1 MVADTFTMNIRSG
14 PRHDLSA
21 PTDAQLAR
29 RVQRGHTSD
38 LAPLVERHH
47 SPLLGFLYRLTGG
60 DRPLAEDLTQ
70 ETFLRA
76 LRSIQQY
83 QTSRPF
89 KPWLYAIAVNVA
101 RDHFKRAET
110 RHAVTLTDDE
120 LLALP
125 DPINLEETIEIDG
138 PRLALAI
145 SALPGQQR
153 EAILLRYY
161 QDLSL
166 AEMASV
172 LSIPIGTV
180 KSRLSLGLRQLR
192 LSLKDEAVC
201 HTSMNSARN

>member
-1 MVADTFTMNIRSG
+1 MVADTFTMNIRSA
-14 PRHDLSA
+14 PRPDLSA

-29 RVQRGHTSD
+29 RVQRGHTSA

-110 RHAVTLTDDE
+110 RRAVTLTDDE

-125 DPINLEETIEIDG
+125 DPIDLEETIEVDG
-138 PRLALAI
+138 PRLASAI
-145 SALPGQQR
+145 SALPVQQR
-153 EAILLRYY
+153 EAIILRYY

-192 LSLKDEAVC
+192 LWLKDEA
-201 HTSMNSARN
+201 A

>member
-1 MVADTFTMNIRSG
+1 MVADTFTMNLR
-14 PRHDLSA
+14 SA
-21 PTDAQLAR
+21 PEHNLPAATDEQLAR

-38 LAPLVERHH
+38 LAQLVERHH

-60 DRPLAEDLTQ
+60 DRPLAEDLAQ

-76 LRSIQQY
+76 LRSIKQY
-83 QTSRPF
+83 QSARPF

-110 RHAVTLTDDE
+110 RRAVTLTDDE

-125 DPINLEETIEIDG
+125 DPIDLDDTIAVDG
-138 PRLALAI
+138 PRLAVALR
-145 SALPGQQR
+145 ALPVQQR
-153 EAILLRYY
+153 EAIILRYD

-166 AEMASV
+166 AEIAAV

-180 KSRLSLGLRQLR
+180 KSRLSLGLRRLRQQLQ
-192 LSLKDEAVC
+192 DDAV
-201 HTSMNSARN
+201 

>member
-1 MVADTFTMNIRSG
+1 MVAHTFTMNIRAA
-14 PRHDLSA
+14 PEHDVPA
-21 PTDAQLAR
+21 VTDEQLAR

-38 LAPLVERHH
+38 LALLVERHH

-60 DRPLAEDLTQ
+60 DRALAEDLTQ

-76 LRSIQQY
+76 LRSIRQY

-125 DPINLEETIEIDG
+125 DPIDLDETIEFDG
-138 PRLALAI
+138 PRLIAAMM
-145 SALPGQQR
+145 ALPVRQR
-153 EAILLRYY
+153 EAIILRYD

-166 AEMASV
+166 AEIAAV

-180 KSRLSLGLRQLR
+180 KSRLSLGLRRLR
-192 LSLKDEAVC
+192 QQLKDDA
-201 HTSMNSARN
+201 A

>member
-21 PTDAQLAR
+21 PADAQLAR

-38 LAPLVERHH
+38 VAPLVKRHH

-83 QTSRPF
+83 QNSRPF

-125 DPINLEETIEIDG
+125 APIELDDAIELDR
-138 PRLALAI
+138 PRLIAAI
-145 SALPGQQR
+145 MALPVQQR
-153 EAILLRYY
+153 ETLILRYD

-166 AEMASV
+166 AEIAAV

-192 LSLKDEAVC
+192 LWLKDDA
-201 HTSMNSARN
+201 A